1 MEKGLYAWTSPGSI
15 GLPSRALQR
24 RSHSSDEGMNVG
36 TLART
41 WDLMQE
47 SVAILLADK
56 EILVFPLLSLL
67 MLVVVDG
74 PILLPL
80 RSHLHE
86 PPTPQEMY
94 PMLFL
99 LYSGSFFV
107 IIFFNSALMACANI
121 RLSGGDP
128 TLGDGFRFAWENVER
143 ILLWSLIA
151 ATVGILLRMLAQS
164 RVLRWVVGPVLQLGW
179 SLATFFI
186 IPVIIFEDLDVL
198 DSFQRSADLFRR
210 RWGEEV
216 TSNFSFS
223 VLFGLLAIPGVML
236 ICVSRFS
243 SVVGVFAPA
252 LYLAVLYCVSTALQG
267 IFVVALYRC

>member
-1 MEKGLYAWTSPGSI
+1 
-15 GLPSRALQR
+15 
-24 RSHSSDEGMNVG
+24 MNVG

-41 WDLMQE
+41 LDLMQE

-56 EILVFPLLSLL
+56 EILVFPLLSAL

-80 RSHLHE
+80 RSHLRE
-86 PPTPQEMY
+86 PPTLQEVY
-94 PMLFL
+94 RMLFL
-99 LYSGSFFV
+99 LYSGSYFV

-128 TLGDGFRFAWENVER
+128 TLSDGFRFAWENVER

-151 ATVGILLRMLAQS
+151 ATVGILLRMLEQS
-164 RVLRWVVGPVLQLGW
+164 RVLRWVVGRALELGW

-198 DSFQRSADLFRR
+198 GSFKRSADLFRR

-236 ICVSRFS
+236 ICVSRSS
-243 SVVGVFAPA
+243 SVVGVVAA
-252 LYLAVLYCVSTALQG
+252 GLYLALLYIVSTALQG
-267 IFVVALYRC
+267 IFVVALYRCTTDGSEGFNPRLIQGAFSTRPDLDSGR

>member
-1 MEKGLYAWTSPGSI
+1 M
-15 GLPSRALQR
+15 
-24 RSHSSDEGMNVG
+24 G

-56 EILVFPLLSLL
+56 EILLFPLLSAL

-80 RSHLHE
+80 RSHVGE
-86 PPTPQEMY
+86 PPTPQEIY
-94 PMLFL
+94 RMLIL
-99 LYSGSFFV
+99 LYPGSYFV

-151 ATVGILLRMLAQS
+151 ATVGVLLRMLEQS
-164 RVLRWVVGPVLQLGW
+164 RVLRWVVGPLLEVGW

-198 DSFQRSADLFRR
+198 DSFKRSADLFRR

-223 VLFGLLAIPGVML
+223 VLLGLLAIPGILGVM
-236 ICVSRFS
+236 SRSS
-243 SVVGVFAPA
+243 SVVGVVAA
-252 LYLAVLYCVSTALQG
+252 SLYLVLLYVVSTALQG
-267 IFVVALYRC
+267 IFVVALFRCATHGSEGFNPRLVHGVFSTRPDLDSGR

>member
-1 MEKGLYAWTSPGSI
+1 
-15 GLPSRALQR
+15 
-24 RSHSSDEGMNVG
+24 MNVG

-47 SVAILLADK
+47 SIAILLADK
-56 EILVFPLLSLL
+56 EIRVFPLLSVL
-67 MLVVVDG
+67 MRVVVHG
-74 PILLPL
+74 PTLLPL
-80 RSHLHE
+80 MSHIRE

-99 LYSGSFFV
+99 LYSGSYFV
-107 IIFFNSALMACANI
+107 IIFCNSALMACANI

-151 ATVGILLRMLAQS
+151 ATVGILLRMLEQS
-164 RVLRWVVGPVLQLGW
+164 RVLRWTVGRVLEVGW

-198 DSFQRSADLFRR
+198 GSFKRSADLFRR
-210 RWGEEV
+210 RWGEGV
-216 TSNFSFS
+216 TSNFSFT

-236 ICVSRFS
+236 S
-243 SVVGVFAPA
+243 SVIGVVAAA
-252 LYLAVLYCVSTALQG
+252 LYLALLYIVSTALQG
-267 IFVVALYRC
+267 IFVVALYRCTTDGSKGFNPRLIHGAFSTRPGLDSGR

>member
-1 MEKGLYAWTSPGSI
+1 M
-15 GLPSRALQR
+15 
-24 RSHSSDEGMNVG
+24 G

-41 WDLMQE
+41 LDLMQE

-56 EILVFPLLSLL
+56 EILVFPLLSAL

-80 RSHLHE
+80 RSHLVE
-86 PPTPQEMY
+86 PPTLQEVY
-94 PMLFL
+94 RMLFL
-99 LYSGSFFV
+99 LYSGSYFV

-151 ATVGILLRMLAQS
+151 ATVGILLRMFEQS
-164 RVLRWVVGPVLQLGW
+164 RVLRWVVGRALELGW

-198 DSFQRSADLFRR
+198 GSFKRSADLFRR

-223 VLFGLLAIPGVML
+223 VLFGLLALPGMMVG
-236 ICVSRFS
+236 VTSVRQFS
-243 SVVGVFAPA
+243 SVVGVVVAA
-252 LYLAVLYCVSTALQG
+252 LYLALLYVVFVALQG
-267 IFVVALYRC
+267 IFVVALYRYAIHGSEGFDPHLMRGAFSARPGLDPGR

>member
-1 MEKGLYAWTSPGSI
+1 M
-15 GLPSRALQR
+15 R
-24 RSHSSDEGMNVG
+24 RGVNVG

-56 EILVFPLLSLL
+56 EILVFPLLSVL
-67 MLVVVDG
+67 MLIVVDG
-74 PILLPL
+74 SILLPL
-80 RSHLHE
+80 RSHLRE

-99 LYSGSFFV
+99 LYSGSYFV

-151 ATVGILLRMLAQS
+151 ATVGVLLRMLEQS
-164 RVLRWVVGPVLQLGW
+164 RVLRWVVGPLLEVGW

-186 IPVIIFEDLDVL
+186 IPVVIFEDLDVL
-198 DSFQRSADLFRR
+198 DSFKRSADLFRR

-223 VLFGLLAIPGVML
+223 VLLGLLAIPGILGVM
-236 ICVSRFS
+236 SRSS
-243 SVVGVFAPA
+243 SVVGVVAA
-252 LYLAVLYCVSTALQG
+252 SLYLALLYVVSTALQG
-267 IFVVALYRC
+267 IFVVALYRSATDGGEGFNPRLIRGAFSTRPDLDSGR

>member
-1 MEKGLYAWTSPGSI
+1 
-15 GLPSRALQR
+15 
-24 RSHSSDEGMNVG
+24 
-36 TLART
+36 
-41 WDLMQE
+41 MQE

-56 EILVFPLLSLL
+56 ELLVFPVLSAL

-86 PPTPQEMY
+86 PPTPQELY

-99 LYSGSFFV
+99 LYSGSYFV

-128 TLGDGFRFAWENVER
+128 TLGDGFRFAWVNVER

-151 ATVGILLRMLAQS
+151 ATVGVLLRMLEQS
-164 RVLRWVVGPVLQLGW
+164 RVLRWVVAPVLEVGW
-179 SLATFFI
+179 SLATFFV

-198 DSFQRSADLFRR
+198 DSFKRSADLFRR

-223 VLFGLLAIPGVML
+223 VLLALLAIPGMLGVM
-236 ICVSRFS
+236 SRSS
-243 SVVGVFAPA
+243 SVVGVVAAA
-252 LYLAVLYCVSTALQG
+252 LYLALLYVVSTALQG
-267 IFVVALYRC
+267 IFVVALYRCATHGSEGFNPRLVHGVFSTRPDLDSGR

>member
-1 MEKGLYAWTSPGSI
+1 
-15 GLPSRALQR
+15 
-24 RSHSSDEGMNVG
+24 MNVG

-56 EILVFPLLSLL
+56 EILVFPLLSVL

-151 ATVGILLRMLAQS
+151 ATVGILLRMLEHS
-164 RVLRWVVGPVLQLGW
+164 RVLRWVVGPVLEVGW

-198 DSFQRSADLFRR
+198 DSFKRSADLFRR

-223 VLFGLLAIPGVML
+223 VLLGLLAIPGVML

-243 SVVGVFAPA
+243 SVVGVVAAA
-252 LYLAVLYCVSTALQG
+252 LYLALLYVVSTALQG
-267 IFVVALYRC
+267 IFVVALYRCATDGSEGFNPRLIHGAFSTRPGLDSGR

>member
-1 MEKGLYAWTSPGSI
+1 
-15 GLPSRALQR
+15 
-24 RSHSSDEGMNVG
+24 
-36 TLART
+36 
-41 WDLMQE
+41 MQE

-56 EILVFPLLSLL
+56 ELLVFPVLSAL

-86 PPTPQEMY
+86 PPTPQELY

-99 LYSGSFFV
+99 LYSGSYFV

-151 ATVGILLRMLAQS
+151 ATVGILLRMLEQS
-164 RVLRWVVGPVLQLGW
+164 RVLRWTVGRVLELGW

-198 DSFQRSADLFRR
+198 GSFKRSADLFRR

-236 ICVSRFS
+236 IYVSRSS
-243 SVVGVFAPA
+243 SVVGVVAAA
-252 LYLAVLYCVSTALQG
+252 LYLGLLYIVSTALQG
-267 IFVVALYRC
+267 IFVVALYRCATHGSEGFNPRLVHGVFSTRPDLDSGR

>member
-1 MEKGLYAWTSPGSI
+1 
-15 GLPSRALQR
+15 
-24 RSHSSDEGMNVG
+24 MNVG

-47 SVAILLADK
+47 SIAILLADK
-56 EILVFPLLSLL
+56 EILVFPLLSVL

-80 RSHLHE
+80 RSHVSE
-86 PPTPQEMY
+86 PPSPQEVY
-94 PMLFL
+94 RMLFL
-99 LYSGSFFV
+99 LYAGSYFV

-151 ATVGILLRMLAQS
+151 ATVGILLRMLEQS
-164 RVLRWVVGPVLQLGW
+164 RVLRWVVGRVLELGW

-198 DSFQRSADLFRR
+198 GSFKRSADLFRR

-216 TSNFSFS
+216 TSNFSFG

-236 ICVSRFS
+236 LCVSRSS
-243 SVVGVFAPA
+243 SVVGVVAA
-252 LYLAVLYCVSTALQG
+252 GLYLTLLYIVSTALQG
-267 IFVVALYRC
+267 IFVVALYRFTTDGSTGFNPRLIQSAFSTRLDLDSGR

>member
-1 MEKGLYAWTSPGSI
+1 M
-15 GLPSRALQR
+15 
-24 RSHSSDEGMNVG
+24 G
-36 TLART
+36 TLTRT
-41 WDLMQE
+41 WDLIQE

-56 EILVFPLLSLL
+56 EFLVFPLLSVL

-80 RSHLHE
+80 WSHRGK
-86 PPTPQEMY
+86 PPTPQEIY

-99 LYSGSFFV
+99 LYSGSYFV

-121 RLSGGDP
+121 RLSGGNP

-151 ATVGILLRMLAQS
+151 ATVGVLLRMLEQS
-164 RVLRWVVGPVLQLGW
+164 RVLRWVVGPVLELGW

-186 IPVIIFEDLDVL
+186 VPVIIFEDLDVL
-198 DSFQRSADLFRR
+198 GSFKRSVDLFRH
-210 RWGEEV
+210 WVGEEV

-223 VLFGLLAIPGVML
+223 VLFGLLAIPGV
-236 ICVSRFS
+236 IVGVSSARQSS
-243 SVVGVFAPA
+243 SVVGVVVAA
-252 LYLAVLYCVSTALQG
+252 LYLGLLYVVSVALQG
-267 IFVVALYRC
+267 IFVVALYRYATHGSEGFDPHLMRGAFSTRPDLDAGR

>member
-1 MEKGLYAWTSPGSI
+1 M
-15 GLPSRALQR
+15 
-24 RSHSSDEGMNVG
+24 G
-36 TLART
+36 TLTRT
-41 WDLMQE
+41 WDLIQE
-47 SVAILLADK
+47 SVEILLADK
-56 EILVFPLLSLL
+56 EILLFPLLSVL

-151 ATVGILLRMLAQS
+151 ATVGILLRMLEHS
-164 RVLRWVVGPVLQLGW
+164 RVLRWVVGPVLEVGW

-198 DSFQRSADLFRR
+198 DSFKRSVDLFKR

-223 VLFGLLAIPGVML
+223 VLFSLLALPGMMVG
-236 ICVSRFS
+236 VTSVRQFS
-243 SVVGVFAPA
+243 SVVGVVVAA
-252 LYLAVLYCVSTALQG
+252 LYLALLYVVSTALQG
-267 IFVVALYRC
+267 IFVVALYRCATDGSEGFNPRLIHGAFSTRPGLDSGR